1 MKKFWDKIPKRVQRM
16 DSTKP
21 LMENNND
28 YDCPVSETGQLSQEL
43 RSMCSDDTSDR
54 EQTSSHHT
62 ERSGDQRSEP
72 LSFPEVPTDLGKHLD
87 QHLED
92 VDEIVKNN
100 HATDDFLCEILP
112 HIDAL
117 LQNISTSKSWVI
129 LTNWVSQRKD
139 QLDHSDLGLLDEW
152 ESKAEEKLLEMVK
165 VEFRDSLGKILDAD
179 RTQMD
184 RSEEAYT
191 QLYVDVIQCANAMP
205 KLVQEKR
212 LLSNEVKKVC
222 FQELQSFVKRYNS
235 VQGEILH
242 KKAEAWRENPET
254 IHFLKTL
261 KTCKELR
268 QHIQAEG
275 NVKAGSVDETKK
287 TLEKLEA
294 LTLELIKKIATELAE
309 SCLQDYFRS
318 ASRPRGKVLLCRP
331 GERHCELFDS
341 LRNHFPKMPYA
352 LDEQEIVMNE
362 VYKVVA
368 HCYFKHLLQN
378 RQSVLKKQW
387 SSDVGKAIQEDADE
401 LHATIS
407 DLAPGVQQWNRLLL
421 VIQEVSDCK
430 DLDSVKLTISL
441 KQEDIEKRSEDPEL
455 VTKLLQ
461 WKGLSKGQISEVLDA
476 LPGSPPKPKSK
487 PLFLRFCC
495 C

>member
-1 MKKFWDKIPKRVQRM
+1 MKKLWDKIPKRVQRM

-28 YDCPVSETGQLSQEL
+28 YDQLSETGQLSQEL

-62 ERSGDQRSEP
+62 ERGGDQRSEP

-191 QLYVDVIQCANAMP
+191 QLYVDVIQCTNAMP

-212 LLSNEVKKVC
+212 LLSNKVKKVC

-235 VQGEILH
+235 AQGEILH

-352 LDEQEIVMNE
+352 LDEQKIVMNE

-368 HCYFKHLLQN
+368 HSYFKHLLQN

-487 PLFLRFCC
+487 PLYLRFCC